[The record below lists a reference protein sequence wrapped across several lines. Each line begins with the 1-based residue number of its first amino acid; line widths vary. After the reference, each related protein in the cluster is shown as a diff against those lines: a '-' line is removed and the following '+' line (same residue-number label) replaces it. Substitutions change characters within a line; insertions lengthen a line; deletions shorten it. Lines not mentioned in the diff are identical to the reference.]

1 MEKGWGSMNIKNK
14 KVIYVIAY
22 ILVFVFLGIFL
33 ISNRDTIGRN
43 LSGEGDKIRKTTIVK
58 NYRFRHKITFNKTKE
73 INLEGDIF
81 GLKTYTKKTD
91 NDIVEEFYQDGNN
104 LYKKENNTYTKYNG
118 KIIDVDL
125 KLLDL
130 EYLTKLIDSSKEES
144 RKDNVII
151 LYNPIDEVKLTLVS
165 DMNKDLDTI
174 TIEKNN
180 YSILT
185 KIYDSNEVK
194 DFNLLED

>member
-73 INLEGDIF
+73 ITLEGDIF

-144 RKDNVII
+144 RKDNVIV